1 MRILFSSNAPYST
14 SGYAQQMH
22 DLLPKIKALGHEVAI
37 SCFYGLEG
45 GKISL
50 DGITCYPKIADTWG
64 SDAAVMHQQDFKAD
78 IVITFQDIWVMDVNN
93 LRKLKNWIPMLP
105 VDHDPVPQAV
115 LDRARLA
122 YRIITHSQFG
132 YKQLKNKGV
141 HSTYIPL
148 LVNTNIYK
156 PMDKAEA
163 RKQMGIPEDIF
174 LFGMV
179 SANKD
184 FPPRKSFQEVMDAF
198 VVFLKDHPNSGIYF
212 HTFVNQPGGFPIM
225 EYAKFL
231 GIHDKIYYI
240 DQYQELMNTDKSKMA
255 LIINSFDCLLAPSTN
270 EGFGVPIIEA
280 QACGVPVITNDFTSM
295 PELVE
300 IGKTGFVTKILQKRF
315 TPLLAYSAVPDPK
328 SIYELMCKVYKS
340 DRKEMG
346 RLAREKMEKEYA
358 LDLLVE
364 KGWKPFL
371 EKVEKELKS

>member
-22 DLLPKIKALGHEVAI
+22 DLLPKIKDLGHEVAI

-64 SDAAVMHQQDFKAD
+64 SDAAVLHQKDFNAD
-78 IVITFQDIWVMDVNN
+78 IVISFQDIWVMDVNN
-93 LRKLKNWIPMLP
+93 LRKIKNWIPMLP
-105 VDHDPVPQAV
+105 VDHDPVPPAV

-122 YRIITHSQFG
+122 YRIITHSKFG
-132 YKQLKNKGV
+132 YDQLKKKGV

-148 LVNTNIYK
+148 LVNTDIYK
-156 PMDKAEA
+156 PMDKKEC

-198 VVFLKDHPNSGIYF
+198 VVFLKDRPLSGIYF

-231 GIHDKIYYI
+231 GIERHIFTV
-240 DQYQELMNTDKSKMA
+240 DQYQELLNTDKSKMA
-255 LIINSFDCLLAPSTN
+255 LIMNGLDCLLAPSTN

-300 IGKTGFVTKILQKRF
+300 VGKTGYVTKILQKRF
-315 TPLLAYSAVPDPK
+315 SPLLSYSAVPDPK
-328 SIYELMCKVYKS
+328 SIHELMVKMYKA
-340 DRKEMG
+340 DRVEMG
-346 RLAREKMEKEYA
+346 KNAREKMLKEYSLEA
-358 LDLLVE
+358 HVQNS
-364 KGWKPFL
+364 WKPFL